1 MFTDLI
7 ISVVSLIVT
16 FVLSQVAL
24 FVRARTKSTE
34 LHALSEALF
43 DSANRAVR
51 ATEQFLVSERE
62 GKLDDETKKQAQN
75 IALDIMRESLAAY
88 GYSVEKIS
96 TLVLEAAVEAAL
108 LRLKRGV
115 L

>member
-34 LHALSEALF
+34 LLALSDALF
-43 DSANRAVR
+43 ESANVAVQ
-51 ATEQFLVSERE
+51 ATEQFLMNKRD
-62 GKLDDETKKQAQN
+62 GKLDDKAKQQAQN
-75 IALDIMRESLAAY
+75 LALDIMRKSLAAY

-96 TLVLEAAVEAAL
+96 TIVLEAAVEAAL
-108 LRLKRGV
+108 LRLKRGA

>member
-34 LHALSEALF
+34 LHALSNALF
-43 DSANRAVR
+43 ESANVAVR
-51 ATEQFLVSERE
+51 ATEQFLLNERD
-62 GKLDDETKKQAQN
+62 GKLDDKIKQQARDF
-75 IALDIMRESLAAY
+75 AFEIMRESLAAY

>member
-1 MFTDLI
+1 MFTDLV
-7 ISVVSLIVT
+7 ISVVSLLVT

-34 LHALSEALF
+34 MLALSDALF
-43 DSANRAVR
+43 ESANVAVR
-51 ATEQFLVSERE
+51 ATEQFLVSERD
-62 GKLDDETKKQAQN
+62 GKLDAETKQRAKNLAM
-75 IALDIMRESLAAY
+75 DIMGKSLAAY